1 MEIQTTN
8 RNSELA
14 KPEWLPLKSGN
25 SEANLILQAQSTQ
38 SLRLRHEEDIKQVLR
53 YSMLLVGLRGNNMPS
68 EEEKF
73 VLLNFIRSNFG
84 NQTPE
89 EIKLAFEWAVAGKF
103 EIDVKCYENFSCE
116 YFGRIMKAYIDMS
129 RNETKTVRKE
139 PEILSPPPTD
149 DQIKKMAIDTINFY
163 ADKIKESKEAK
174 KEFTWIAGGLHELYK
189 MLVKYQ
195 IQTITKEEMLELWR
209 KYAGI
214 EDIEE
219 RKIQCQRHSYMILA
233 NQLADFEARI
243 DQDGK
248 IKPIDN
254 EEDTK

>member
-14 KPEWLPLKSGN
+14 KQEWLPLKSG
-25 SEANLILQAQSTQ
+25 SAEANLILQAQSTQ

-116 YFGRIMKAYIDMS
+116 YFGRIMKAYIEMA
-129 RNETKTVRKE
+129 RQETKSVKRE
-139 PEILSPPPTD
+139 PEIVSPPPSD
-149 DQIKKMAIDTINFY
+149 EQQRIQAISIINNY
-163 ADKIKESKEAK
+163 ADQLKKCKETK
-174 KEFTWIAGGLHELYK
+174 KQFTWIAGGLSDLYK
-189 MLVKYQ
+189 MLVKFQ
-195 IQTITKEEMLELWR
+195 IHTISKEEMLEIWR
-209 KYAGI
+209 KSEAI
-214 EDIEE
+214 KDEEE
-219 RKIQCQRHSYMILA
+219 RKNHCRTQSYILLA

-243 DQDGK
+243 DQEGK
-248 IKPIDN
+248 IKPI
-254 EEDTK
+254 EE